1 MSLLGSPEIAALAY
15 DEKSQRIC
23 GVRLR
28 QKNRGGY
35 EVVKYASSEHSLW
48 QRAADAVLKELAV
61 NSSVYLV
68 LAMAP
73 EQSEVFETILP
84 QSSTDTMRE
93 ALRFEVP
100 RQLLSV
106 PEDFRLQF
114 VPVSGVDESGMIKVR
129 CAVFPESSLHKMCNQ
144 IAPLRNK
151 PDVMI
156 NPLLTLPE
164 ELPAEAA
171 VKMPFMEEN
180 FCWKNGS
187 WQIAGDLECNKEL
200 DGILSRHCSGECPC
214 ECPGE
219 YRTALMAALYAGKS
233 LFVRNSVL
241 AGVIVLP
248 NFLRPARFRTQLRVM
263 ALLVVLLLAVN
274 IFRYAGD
281 FMTSIRE
288 HNRLTAQVNNLR
300 SKVQDL
306 RKKVKAGEKQLKE
319 VQRTAEL
326 KMGSRE
332 CLGYL
337 GYLSEKLP
345 DDVLVSNF
353 RWNEGSIDMNLQ
365 TVSTEID
372 LVSFFNR
379 LPGFKVLSASQRT
392 NPANNFTSAN
402 VKLSI
407 IEPSALPVKKSKSK
421 KAKTKK

>member
-15 DEKSQRIC
+15 DENLQC
-23 GVRLR
+23 VYGVRLR

-35 EVVKYASSEHSLW
+35 EVVKYASSEHASW
-48 QRAADAVLKELAV
+48 QRAADAVLKELSV

-73 EQSEVFETILP
+73 EQSEVFETYLP
-84 QSSTDTMRE
+84 QSSSDTMRE

-106 PEDFRLQF
+106 PEDFRVQF
-114 VPVSGVDESGMIKVR
+114 VPIASADAGGMVKVR

-156 NPLLTLPE
+156 NPLLTLPD
-164 ELPAEAA
+164 ELSADAA
-171 VKMPFMEEN
+171 VKLPCMEEK

-187 WQIAGDLECNKEL
+187 WQIAGNIECNKEL
-200 DGILSRHCSGECPC
+200 DEILSKHCSGEWH
-214 ECPGE
+214 GE

-241 AGVIVLP
+241 PGVIVLP

-263 ALLVVLLLAVN
+263 ALLAVLLIAVN

-281 FMTSIRE
+281 FMSSYKE
-288 HNRLTAQVNNLR
+288 HSRLTAQVNNMR
-300 SKVQDL
+300 SNVQDL

-326 KMGSRE
+326 KIGSRE

-353 RWNEGSIDMNLQ
+353 RWNEGTIDMNLQ
-365 TVSTEID
+365 TTSTEID

-379 LPGFKVLSASQRT
+379 LPGFNVLSASQRS
-392 NPANNFTSAN
+392 NPGNNFTSAN
-402 VKLSI
+402 VKLSV
-407 IEPSALPVKKSKSK
+407 IEPPALPVKKSKSK
-421 KAKTKK
+421 KAKAKK